1 MTDEML
7 NLRALVEKTPDA
19 DFLREVIGFAAERL
33 MESEVGA
40 ASGDGFVENSRSHL
54 A

>member
-7 NLRALVEKTPDA
+7 NLRALVEKAPDA

-33 MESEVGA
+33 MRPSSLDPS
-40 ASGDGFVENSRSHL
+40 ASRGMT
-54 A
+54 